1 VKRRLARRAAFTAE
15 VLEMKSFFSARF
27 TAFIAAA
34 ALLLLSGCA
43 STYTLDNT
51 VQSFSQLT
59 ALPAPATY
67 RFERLP
73 SQQEPS
79 QAQLEALADAALNQA
94 GLKRD
99 DANPRY
105 SVQVSARVQLEVS
118 PWADPWDR
126 GWGWG
131 GGFGW
136 RHRHWGMGFG
146 VGSAFDSPPWYHRE
160 VNVIVRDLAA
170 NRVVFETRAINDGP
184 WRESIHVLPAMFQA
198 AMQGFP
204 NPPPGPRTVNI
215 ELATR

>member
-1 VKRRLARRAAFTAE
+1 
-15 VLEMKSFFSARF
+15 MKSCSSTRF
-27 TAFIAAA
+27 AAWIAAA

-43 STYTLDNT
+43 TTYTLDNT

-59 ALPAPATY
+59 ALPSPASY

-73 SQQEPS
+73 SQQDLTQP
-79 QAQLEALADAALNQA
+79 QLEAMADPALTQA

-105 SVQVSARVQLEVS
+105 SVQISARLERTLS

-131 GGFGW
+131 GGLGW
-136 RHRHWGMGFG
+136 RRHHWGAGLGMW
-146 VGSAFDSPPWYHRE
+146 SPYDSPPWYHRE
-160 VNVIVRDLAA
+160 VNVIVRDLGA
-170 NRVVFETRAINDGP
+170 NRVVFESRAINDGP
-184 WRESIHVLPAMFQA
+184 WRDSMNVLPAMFQA

-215 ELATR
+215 ELTR

>member
-1 VKRRLARRAAFTAE
+1 VKCGVLRRATFTAE

-27 TAFIAAA
+27 TACIAAI

-43 STYTLDNT
+43 STYTLDNQ

-79 QAQLEALADAALNQA
+79 QAQLEALADPALNQA

-105 SVQVSARVQLEVS
+105 SVQVSARLQLEVS

-136 RHRHWGMGFG
+136 RHHHRGFG
-146 VGSAFDSPPWYHRE
+146 VGMWGPYDSPPWYHRE
-160 VNVIVRDLAA
+160 VNVIVRDLGA
-170 NRVVFETRAINDGP
+170 NRVVFESRAVNDGP
-184 WRESIHVLPAMFQA
+184 WRESTYVLPAMFQA

-215 ELATR
+215 QLATR